1 MVFDMP
7 DREYRN
13 SFSGGGG
20 FAISYYDILQQ
31 DYWRNP
37 FSALFL
43 GGRKTL
49 FYA

>member
-1 MVFDMP
+1 MP

-13 SFSGGGG
+13 PFSGWGG
-20 FAISYYDILQQ
+20 FTISHYDILQQ

-43 GGRKTL
+43 VGSKTL
-49 FYA
+49 FQA